1 MSMEKQTGND
11 TPKRACNCNPK
22 DAYSPDQGYSC
33 DCKNYGV
40 HNKTQENAVLAAQ
53 KKKRH
58 DHDDHSGKLC
68 DMAHMADE
76 PMSTD
81 VLGSYT
87 GTAADGD
94 VPEQDADDL

>member
-1 MSMEKQTGND
+1 MSMEGHAA
-11 TPKRACNCNPK
+11 PKRACDCKSN
-22 DAYSPDQGYSC
+22 DAYRPDQGYAC

-40 HNKTQENAVLAAQ
+40 HSREQEDAVRTAQ
-53 KKKRH
+53 KKKRR